1 MTLPSLSTIVGY
13 LLALGLL
20 PLLLAELVELGPWL
34 AVQLIKYA
42 VQRLPED
49 NRQRYEEELLAI
61 VEGSPGKLFPLLRA
75 ISLALNI
82 PILARILRDQPTHPL
97 VRVEGFG
104 LLAGFIVS
112 LLTHIPVPPVTLF
125 ASKRL
130 VRLAAFLVPSALRPR
145 YFREWPAELE
155 QLRHSRSALLTTA
168 LRILIHAPSTG
179 RSWRG
184 LPSRSYV
191 LRWLRR
197 FEPVLVGLLAALIV
211 LFTFLSSLPGGQGAD
226 RHQLAWATLAA
237 LLTGVFVGYQ
247 WRRDHPYNP
256 DEDDLEIDP
265 NDDDHD

>member
-1 MTLPSLSTIVGY
+1 MTLPNLSTIVGY

-20 PLLLAELVELGPWL
+20 PLLLAEFVEFAPWL

-49 NRQRYEEELLAI
+49 DRQRYEEELLAV
-61 VEGSPGKLFPLLRA
+61 VEESPGKLFPLLRA
-75 ISLALNI
+75 ISLTLNI
-82 PILARILRDQPTHPL
+82 PILARILRDQPAHPL
-97 VRVEGFG
+97 VRIEGLG

-112 LLTHIPVPPVTLF
+112 LVRHIPVPPVTLF

-130 VRLAAFLVPSALRPR
+130 VRLAAFLVPPALRPR

-155 QLRHSRSALLTTA
+155 QLRHSRSALLITA

-184 LPSRSYV
+184 LPSWASV
-191 LRWLRR
+191 LHRLRR
-197 FEPVLVGLLAALIV
+197 LEPILVGLLAALIV
-211 LFTFLSSLPGGQGAD
+211 LVTFLSSVPDGQGAD
-226 RHQLAWATLAA
+226 WRQLGWAILAA

-247 WRRDHPYNP
+247 WWRDHPYNP
-256 DEDDLEIDP
+256 DEDNLEIDP
-265 NDDDHD
+265 SDHDDD